1 MRATRETV
9 EATYAREQQED
20 QSAVVHAAWPWV
32 DSSDAVHRSQ
42 SIATTMRPGRIV
54 PCQGC
59 TAWLA
64 LLATVLLA
72 ATVCWTCYPLHL
84 VSCLLSALQ
93 PLPDARPTPLRSM
106 PRSGLPSRADRIRYL
121 RGRLQGNV
129 TAAQI
134 HAVSRSPPSYDRP
147 FLFRCGRTCAYKSDG
162 VACAFPGNVPPSY
175 LRDMR
180 VMCATATKLR
190 AAPLS
195 VAVQFGDATPACTA
209 LPVFVKARR
218 VADRCGI
225 LLPLNTARH
234 WRDVRMT
241 KLTYVPWEHK
251 LDTRLVWR
259 GSRTGQARRAF
270 VHALAAAG
278 HDVAFNIKVKS
289 VGRTALQRQADES
302 VPLIRRQLMGYKYVL
317 CLEGNDVPTSLK
329 WQMAHNSLIFMPTPT
344 KESWLMEGLLR
355 PWVHYVPLDSPHEA
369 ADRLRWAR
377 ANDAECQ
384 HIVAN
389 ANAWV
394 ESLLNDV
401 EWWQLPA
408 MLLRMRTAE

>member
-1 MRATRETV
+1 MLHGHGSIRRMQYNV
-9 EATYAREQQED
+9 C
-20 QSAVVHAAWPWV
+20 SPSH
-32 DSSDAVHRSQ
+32 SDAS
-42 SIATTMRPGRIV
+42 GRIV
-54 PCQGC
+54 PGGGNSGC
-59 TAWLA
+59 TAWFA

-72 ATVCWTCYPLHL
+72 ATICWTCYPLSL

-93 PLPDARPTPLRSM
+93 PLPAPPRPSRKMSRS
-106 PRSGLPSRADRIRYL
+106 RLPSRAKRIRYL
-121 RGRLQGNV
+121 QGRLQGNV

-134 HAVSRSPPSYDRP
+134 HAVSRSPPSFDRP
-147 FLFRCGRTCAYKSDG
+147 FIFRCGRTCANKSDG
-162 VACAFPGNVPPSY
+162 LACAFPENFAPGY

-180 VMCATATKLR
+180 VMCASMNTS

-195 VAVQFGDATPACTA
+195 IAVQFGDATPECTA
-209 LPVFVKARR
+209 LPIFVKARR

-259 GSRTGQARRAF
+259 GSHTGVVRRSF

-289 VGRTALQRQADES
+289 VGRTALQRHMWEEDMSA
-302 VPLIRRQLMGYKYVL
+302 PLIRRQLMGYKYIL
-317 CLEGNDVPTSLK
+317 CLEGNDVATSLK

-384 HIVAN
+384 RIVAN

-394 ESLLNDV
+394 ESLQNDV

-408 MLLRMRTAE
+408 MLMQRHNIERLGNEVRALQ

>member
-1 MRATRETV
+1 M
-9 EATYAREQQED
+9 
-20 QSAVVHAAWPWV
+20 VHAAWLWV
-32 DSSDAVHRSQ
+32 DSSDAVQRSQ
-42 SIATTMRPGRIV
+42 SIAATMRPGRSIV
-54 PCQGC
+54 PGCRNSGC

-72 ATVCWTCYPLHL
+72 ATICWTCYPLYL

-93 PLPDARPTPLRSM
+93 PLPAPPTPSHSM
-106 PRSGLPSRADRIRYL
+106 SRSGLPSRAERIRYL

-134 HAVSRSPPSYDRP
+134 HAVSRSPPSFDRP
-147 FLFRCGRTCAYKSDG
+147 FLFHCGRTCANKSDG
-162 VACAFPGNVPPSY
+162 LACAFPDNVAPSY
-175 LRDMR
+175 LYDMR
-180 VMCATATKLR
+180 VMCARAMNLR

-195 VAVQFGDATPACTA
+195 VAVQFGDATPECTA
-209 LPVFVKARR
+209 LPVFVKSRR

-259 GSRTGQARRAF
+259 GSHTGRVRRAF

-278 HDVAFNIKVKS
+278 HDVAFNIKVNS
-289 VGRTALQRQADES
+289 VGRTAPQRHMWEEDMSA
-302 VPLIRRQLMGYKYVL
+302 PLIRRQLMGYKYIL
-317 CLEGNDVPTSLK
+317 CLQGNDVATSLK

-355 PWVHYVPLDSPHEA
+355 PWVHYVPLDSPLEA